1 VLNEKKVENIRKQV
15 TQALV
20 RSLPVGR
27 DDAWIETLV
36 DQPRFGWDWETLEK
50 GFFQPLREW
59 SERHPARL
67 RPILA
72 GLLIDALGQSST
84 RHADLLAALELQ
96 HLTSIM
102 LDDLRNGRDLSEATS
117 TVVTVP
123 LPTWVTIAYNVRQL
137 VPVMI
142 TRQPSELSTVSRS
155 WLTRRFSRFLFQQG
169 LGSALDLWGSEQE
182 SEHSSEAEFL
192 EHLRLYV
199 GSLSFGL
206 ACDVASA
213 VAGLDEQA
221 ANSLRSA
228 GIELGVALRLS
239 AMAQGSSRSLCAQHA
254 VSVEQLIR
262 WQRGIDP
269 THLRPLA
276 QQTTDRALS
285 MAHVAGP
292 AAADAFRVFSSIFE
306 FQACEE
312 KQP

>member
-1 VLNEKKVENIRKQV
+1 MLNAKIKNIREQV
-15 TQALV
+15 AQALV
-20 RSLPVGR
+20 RSLPVGL

-36 DQPRFGWDWETLEK
+36 DQPRFGWDWEALEK
-50 GFFQPLREW
+50 GFFQPLQEW

-72 GLLIDALGQSST
+72 GLLIDALGQAST

-96 HLTSIM
+96 HLASIM

-117 TVVTVP
+117 SVVTVP

-155 WLTRRFSRFLFQQG
+155 WLARRFSRFLFQQG

-199 GSLSFGL
+199 GALSFGL

-239 AMAQGSSRSLCAQHA
+239 AMAQGSSRSLCAQDA

-262 WQRGIDP
+262 WQRGINP
-269 THLRPLA
+269 TRLLPLA
-276 QQTTDRALS
+276 QQTMDRALS

-292 AAADAFRVFSSIFE
+292 AVTDAFRIFSSIFE
-306 FQACEE
+306 YQACEE